1 MALRLLVSLAA
12 AAASPLLDASPS
24 FYGLTLVTNGPATFG
39 LVQLDGATGAGK
51 VVGPAHKELFGCSDL
66 VAVAHG
72 VLFYLG
78 DTHDGAT
85 LVGLNVTDGTE
96 VCSKPVGHGLEEVGF
111 VGMGQSLDF
120 DPTTDTLVLSG
131 LVNGTTTG
139 PSHAVFTSPA
149 AGCGPFK
156 AGVTYGDSAFLPMLH
171 SSSLDAEGQRLFV
184 LLATA
189 KQAPTA
195 VGIVDLSGKAP
206 MAVVAEGPAPA
217 DTLVG
222 MHWDAKTKSL
232 VGITADAANGLS
244 LHSLQPANSGTW
256 NAPVKITGV
265 PANWNA
271 LYGNGATVSTFDAA
285 RRSVHFIAGVQNGD
299 GDIVSEFLAAVD
311 VDSGALK
318 AQPKL
323 APVGLGG
330 SGLQALAVAGSV

>member
-1 MALRLLVSLAA
+1 MLRLLVSLAA

-131 LVNGTTTG
+131 LVNRTSAAG
-139 PSHAVFTSPA
+139 PSHAVFAAPA
-149 AGCGPFK
+149 TGCGPFV
-156 AGVTYGDSAFLPMLH
+156 AGVTFGDSDFLPSLH

-189 KQAPTA
+189 KSAPPA
-195 VGIVDLSGKAP
+195 IGIVDLSGKAP
-206 MAVVAEGPAPA
+206 MVVVAEGPAPA
-217 DTLVG
+217 DTLVS

-232 VGITADAANGLS
+232 VGITASANGLS
-244 LHSLQPANSGTW
+244 LHSLQPAAGKW
-256 NAPVKITGV
+256 NAPVKISGV
-265 PANWNA
+265 PASWNG
-271 LYGNGATVSTFDAA
+271 LYGNAATVSTFDAA
-285 RRSVHFIAGVQNGD
+285 GRSVYFIAGVQD
-299 GDIVSEFLAAVD
+299 EQSGDIVSEFLAAVD
-311 VDSGALK
+311 VDDGTLQAH
-318 AQPKL
+318 PKL

-330 SGLQALAVAGSV
+330 SGLQALAMAGSV

>member
-1 MALRLLVSLAA
+1 MVSLGM
-12 AAASPLLDASPS
+12 ASPLLGASAPPP

-78 DTHDGAT
+78 DTSAGAT
-85 LVGLNVTDGTE
+85 LVGLNLTDGTE
-96 VCSKPVGHGLEEVGF
+96 VCSKPAAGLEEVGY
-111 VGMGQSLDF
+111 VGVGQSLDF
-120 DPTTDTLVLSG
+120 DPKTDTLVLSG
-131 LVNGTTTG
+131 LVNRTSAAG
-139 PSHAVFTSPA
+139 PSHAVFAAPA
-149 AGCGPFK
+149 TGCGPFV
-156 AGVTYGDSAFLPMLH
+156 AGVTFGDSDFLPSLH

-189 KQAPTA
+189 KSAPPA
-195 VGIVDLSGKAP
+195 IGIVDLSGKAP
-206 MAVVAEGPAPA
+206 MVVVAEGPAPA
-217 DTLVG
+217 DTLVS

-232 VGITADAANGLS
+232 VGITASSDGLS